1 VQKRLTFIV
10 VLLFV
15 LFPIFFNYK
24 PERSQFLTDG
34 AVLNLIGNGIEP
46 MLQSAVTDELS
57 AFIGAVDKDDIRPA
71 FDAYNTVFGN
81 F

>member
-15 LFPIFFNYK
+15 LFTIFFNYR
-24 PERSQFLTDG
+24 PERSQFLAGG

-57 AFIGAVDKDDIRPA
+57 AFIGAMDKDDIRPV
-71 FDAYNTVFGN
+71 FDAHD
-81 F
+81 